1 MFNIACGTLQSSNL
15 VIQYFYKLIELATI
29 LYKKYTNHTYKEE
42 GYEYRIDC
50 P

>member
-1 MFNIACGTLQSSNL
+1 MFNIACSTLQSSKL

>member
-1 MFNIACGTLQSSNL
+1 MFNIACSTLQSSKL
-15 VIQYFYKLIELATI
+15 VVQYFYKLIELLTGI
-29 LYKKYTNHTYKEE
+29 YKKYTNHIYKEE